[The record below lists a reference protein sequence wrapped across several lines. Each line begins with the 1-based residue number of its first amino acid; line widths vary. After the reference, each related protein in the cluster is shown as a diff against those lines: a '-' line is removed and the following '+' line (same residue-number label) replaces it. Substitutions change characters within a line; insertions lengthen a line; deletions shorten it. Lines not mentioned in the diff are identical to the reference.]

1 MGAGEAKEQFSKIQN
16 TVKLSLERGCV
27 GTEEGQRRQEGS
39 SKDSVRGL
47 FSLHPGNSQAR
58 KVLTQVTDIPLK
70 GRLQDLDW
78 NYAEESETYL

>member
-16 TVKLSLERGCV
+16 TVKLSFERACV

-47 FSLHPGNSQAR
+47 FFCTLE
-58 KVLTQVTDIPLK
+58 IP
-70 GRLQDLDW
+70 RPER
-78 NYAEESETYL
+78 Y